1 MKRFIALPALFLAA
15 FLSAQTL
22 TSEVIK
28 EVQQSFDR
36 DAAATVA
43 MQNILTATADIKSA
57 ALSHANEGAVDHL
70 FKYKADVSGITDQQ
84 RSGRCWLFTS
94 TNQIRP
100 LVMKKYNL
108 ASFNFSNNYCY
119 FWDIFEKANLF
130 LENVIATADRDF
142 DDRAVVTFFRAPV
155 ADGGVW
161 NLFYNV
167 VEKYGIVP
175 ASVMPETA
183 NSNNTSQMLSI
194 LSERLRKAG
203 YEIREASAVPAKG
216 KKAVAQRADKV
227 FAIKMAALKDVYRVL
242 ALCLGEPPAEF
253 TWRYQTKDGKIES
266 LSSTP
271 LDFWK
276 EIRPADF
283 GADSYIMIMND
294 PTREYYK
301 RYEIDN
307 YRNTYE
313 GINWVYLNLPNEDIK
328 AAALASLKA
337 GEPMYASCDVGKQ
350 ANRATGVLDVNNYD
364 YGSLLGIDLKMDKK
378 ARILTRQ
385 SGSSHAML
393 LMACDTDQNDVPTK
407 WQFENSWGPTAGHNG
422 YLTFTDEW
430 FSEYMFR
437 VVINKKYLDAKA
449 LEALNTKPVMLPV
462 WDYMF

>member
-94 TNQIRP
+94 TNQLRP

-227 FAIKMAALKDVYRVL
+227 FAIKIAALKDVYRVL

>member
-15 FLSAQTL
+15 VLSAQTL

-94 TNQIRP
+94 TNQLRP

-242 ALCLGEPPAEF
+242 ALCLSEPPAEF

-407 WQFENSWGPTAGHNG
+407 WQFENSWGPAAGHNG

-449 LEALNTKPVMLPV
+449 LEALNSKPVMLPV

>member
-1 MKRFIALPALFLAA
+1 MKRILALGALFASLA
-15 FLSAQTL
+15 LSAQSINPEML
-22 TSEVIK
+22 QRI
-28 EVQQSFDR
+28 QGSFQRD
-36 DAAATVA
+36 DAATRAV
-43 MQNILTATADIKSA
+43 QNILTTNADLRSNALNHAKAAAT
-57 ALSHANEGAVDHL
+57 DHL
-70 FKYKADVSGITDQQ
+70 FKYRTDVSGITDQE

-100 LVMKKYNL
+100 LVMKKYNIP
-108 ASFNFSNNYCY
+108 AFKFSNNYCY

-130 LENVIATADRDF
+130 LENMKATSAAPW
-142 DDRAVVTFFRAPV
+142 DDRAVVEYLKAPV

-175 ASVMPETA
+175 AEVMPETA
-183 NSNNTSQMLSI
+183 NSNNTSQMLGAI
-194 LSERLRKAG
+194 NEYLRAAG
-203 YEIREASAVPAKG
+203 YRIREAAAAPAKG
-216 KKAVAQRADKV
+216 KKAVAERA
-227 FAIKMAALKDVYRVL
+227 AALDKIREDALCGVYRIL
-242 ALCLGEPPAEF
+242 ALCLGEPPAQF
-253 TWRYQTKDGKIES
+253 TWRYTTRDGKIES

-271 LDFWK
+271 MEFWK
-276 EIRPADF
+276 GVRPADF
-283 GADSYIMIMND
+283 GPDSYVMIMND

-301 RYEIDN
+301 RYEIEN

-328 AAALASLKA
+328 AAALASIKA

-350 ANRATGVLDVNNYD
+350 HNRATGVMDVDMYD
-364 YGSLLGIDLKMDKK
+364 VQQLLGVDAKMDKK

-393 LMACDTDQNDVPTK
+393 LVACDTDASDVPTK
-407 WQFENSWGPTAGHNG
+407 WQFENSWGPSAGHNG

-437 VVINKKYLDAKA
+437 VVINRKFLDAKA
-449 LEALNTKPVMLPV
+449 IDALSSEPVKLPV

>member
-94 TNQIRP
+94 TNQLRP

-183 NSNNTSQMLSI
+183 NSNNTIQMLSI

-407 WQFENSWGPTAGHNG
+407 WQFENSWGPAAGHNG